1 MLLAIFSNNTCFIHR
16 IINFEISQKD
26 YFRKNGQTIV
36 EFSQILDKEV
46 ADLQVQLLDF
56 KKVVYDSGEKLL
68 NKLEKSS
75 RENNNLVEWL
85 KIYDEKIKDY
95 EKEIY
100 DLNLR
105 LYFSQQHQQM
115 QPQQQSQ
122 QQSQSPTFSSLSE
135 YFKFHKS

>member
-1 MLLAIFSNNTCFIHR
+1 MLKELKG
-16 IINFEISQKD
+16 KD
-26 YFRKNGQTIV
+26 
-36 EFSQILDKEV
+36 EEV
-46 ADLQVQLLDF
+46 ADLQVQLQDF
-56 KKVVYDSGEKLL
+56 KKVVYDSEKKLL

-75 RENNNLVEWL
+75 CENNNLVEWL

-105 LYFSQQHQQM
+105 LYFSQQHQQT

>member
-1 MLLAIFSNNTCFIHR
+1 MGKPSLNSRKSSRNRKKNRRERMLKELKG
-16 IINFEISQKD
+16 KD
-26 YFRKNGQTIV
+26 
-36 EFSQILDKEV
+36 EEV

-105 LYFSQQHQQM
+105 LYFSQQHQQT

>member
-1 MLLAIFSNNTCFIHR
+1 MGKPSLNSRKSSQNRKKNRRERMLNELKG
-16 IINFEISQKD
+16 KD
-26 YFRKNGQTIV
+26 
-36 EFSQILDKEV
+36 EEV

-75 RENNNLVEWL
+75 RENNNLVKWL

-105 LYFSQQHQQM
+105 LYFSQQHQQT

>member
-1 MLLAIFSNNTCFIHR
+1 MGKSLNSRKSSRNRKKNRRERMLKELKG
-16 IINFEISQKD
+16 KD
-26 YFRKNGQTIV
+26 
-36 EFSQILDKEV
+36 EEV

-68 NKLEKSS
+68 NKLEKNS

-105 LYFSQQHQQM
+105 LYFSQQYQQT

>member
-1 MLLAIFSNNTCFIHR
+1 MLNELKG
-16 IINFEISQKD
+16 KD
-26 YFRKNGQTIV
+26 
-36 EFSQILDKEV
+36 EEV

-75 RENNNLVEWL
+75 RENNNLVKWL

-105 LYFSQQHQQM
+105 LYFSQQHQQT

>member
-16 IINFEISQKD
+16 IINSEISQKD
-26 YFRKNGQTIV
+26 YFRKNGQTI
-36 EFSQILDKEV
+36 DKEV

-95 EKEIY
+95 EK
-100 DLNLR
+100 
-105 LYFSQQHQQM
+105 
-115 QPQQQSQ
+115 
-122 QQSQSPTFSSLSE
+122 
-135 YFKFHKS
+135 

>member
-1 MLLAIFSNNTCFIHR
+1 MLLAIVSNNTCFIHR

-56 KKVVYDSGEKLL
+56 KKLCTI
-68 NKLEKSS
+68 
-75 RENNNLVEWL
+75 RERNYLISWKKVPV
-85 KIYDEKIKDY
+85 KTIIC
-95 EKEIY
+95 
-100 DLNLR
+100 
-105 LYFSQQHQQM
+105 
-115 QPQQQSQ
+115 
-122 QQSQSPTFSSLSE
+122 SLSE

>member
-1 MLLAIFSNNTCFIHR
+1 MLLAIFSNNKCFIHR
-16 IINFEISQKD
+16 IINSEISQKD
-26 YFRKNGQTIV
+26 YFRKNGQTID
-36 EFSQILDKEV
+36 EEV

-75 RENNNLVEWL
+75 RENNNLVKWL

-105 LYFSQQHQQM
+105 LYFSQQHQQT

>member
-1 MLLAIFSNNTCFIHR
+1 MGKPSLNSRKSSRNHKKNRRERMLKELKG
-16 IINFEISQKD
+16 KD
-26 YFRKNGQTIV
+26 
-36 EFSQILDKEV
+36 EEV

-75 RENNNLVEWL
+75 RENNNLVKWL

-105 LYFSQQHQQM
+105 LYFSQQHQQT